1 MKKRI
6 LLILV
11 CFAFAA
17 GISYAATPLT
27 RARLTSFI
35 KDCRAYE
42 DAEVFHMGG
51 LATGALKGFIS
62 IAGADDPDI
71 KEFRKVSRWVNGM
84 SILEYEDCPASVR
97 EEITSKINRLL
108 KGAELLMEA
117 SDNGEK
123 MRIYGVMDEKTNEVK
138 DFVLYAPSDCSLIC
152 LFGTLSMDAM
162 AKIAS
167 NG

>member
-6 LLILV
+6 LLTLV
-11 CFAFAA
+11 IFAFMTGIASAA
-17 GISYAATPLT
+17 SPLT

-42 DAEVFHMGG
+42 DVEVFHMGG

-84 SILEYEDCPASVR
+84 SILEYDDCPASVR
-97 EEITSKINRLL
+97 EEITEKINRLL

-117 SDNGEK
+117 SDNGE
-123 MRIYGVMDEKTNEVK
+123 RVCFYGTYDEKKEIVK
-138 DFVLYAPSDCSLIC
+138 DLILYSPDECSLIC
-152 LFGTLSMDAM
+152 FFGRIPMNSVYEL
-162 AKIAS
+162 AK
-167 NG
+167 

>member
-6 LLILV
+6 LLSLV
-11 CFAFAA
+11 IFAFMTGIASAA
-17 GISYAATPLT
+17 SPLT

-42 DAEVFHMGG
+42 EAEVFHMGG

-62 IAGADDPDI
+62 IAGANDPDI

-84 SILEYEDCPASVR
+84 SILDYEDCHASVR

-108 KGAELLMEA
+108 KGAELLIEA
-117 SDNGEK
+117 SDDGE
-123 MRIYGVMDEKTNEVK
+123 RLSIYGNYDEKKNVVK
-138 DFVLYAPSDCSLIC
+138 DVILYSPDDCSLIC
-152 LFGTLSMDAM
+152 FFGKIPMESVQEL
-162 AKIAS
+162 AK
-167 NG
+167 

>member
-1 MKKRI
+1 MKKHI

-42 DAEVFHMGG
+42 EAEVFHMGG

-71 KEFRKVSRWVNGM
+71 KEFRKVSRWVKGM

-97 EEITSKINRLL
+97 EEITEKINRLL

-117 SDNGEK
+117 SDNGE
-123 MRIYGVMDEKTNEVK
+123 RVCFYGTYDEKKEIVK
-138 DFVLYAPSDCSLIC
+138 DLILYSPDECSLIC
-152 LFGTLSMDAM
+152 FFGRIPMNSVYEL
-162 AKIAS
+162 AK
-167 NG
+167 

>member
-6 LLILV
+6 LLTLII
-11 CFAFAA
+11 FAFMTGIASAA
-17 GISYAATPLT
+17 SPLT

-35 KDCRAYE
+35 KDCRDYE
-42 DAEVFHMGG
+42 EVEVLHLGG

-117 SDNGEK
+117 SDDGE
-123 MRIYGVMDEKTNEVK
+123 RLSIYGNYDEKKNVVK
-138 DFVLYAPSDCSLIC
+138 DVILYSPDDCSLIC
-152 LFGTLSMDAM
+152 FFGKIPMESVQEL
-162 AKIAS
+162 AK
-167 NG
+167 

>member
-1 MKKRI
+1 MKKHI

-17 GISYAATPLT
+17 GISYAASPLT

-71 KEFRKVSRWVNGM
+71 KEFRKVSRWVKGM

-97 EEITSKINRLL
+97 EEITGKINRLL

-117 SDNGEK
+117 SDNGE
-123 MRIYGVMDEKTNEVK
+123 RVCFYGTYDEKKEIVK
-138 DFVLYAPSDCSLIC
+138 DLILYSPDECSLIC
-152 LFGTLSMDAM
+152 FFGRIPMNSVYEL
-162 AKIAS
+162 AK
-167 NG
+167 

>member
-1 MKKRI
+1 MKKHI

-17 GISYAATPLT
+17 GVSYAATPLT

-35 KDCRAYE
+35 KDCGAYE

-84 SILEYEDCPASVR
+84 SILEYDDCPASVR
-97 EEITSKINRLL
+97 EEITEKINRLL

-117 SDNGEK
+117 SDNGE
-123 MRIYGVMDEKTNEVK
+123 RVCFYGTYDEKKEIVK
-138 DFVLYAPSDCSLIC
+138 DLILYSPDECSLIC
-152 LFGTLSMDAM
+152 FFGRIPMNSVYEL
-162 AKIAS
+162 AK
-167 NG
+167 